1 MDFPPAPAQNFAPN
15 ARLGEMRDVIRA
27 YQGVCADVIK
37 PQTFARLPVCIDQ
50 AHYSAAEVAIGGA
63 RPA

>member
-1 MDFPPAPAQNFAPN
+1 
-15 ARLGEMRDVIRA
+15 MRDVIRS
-27 YQGVCADVIK
+27 YQDVCVDVIK
-37 PQTFARLPVCIDQ
+37 PQTHARLPVYIDQ